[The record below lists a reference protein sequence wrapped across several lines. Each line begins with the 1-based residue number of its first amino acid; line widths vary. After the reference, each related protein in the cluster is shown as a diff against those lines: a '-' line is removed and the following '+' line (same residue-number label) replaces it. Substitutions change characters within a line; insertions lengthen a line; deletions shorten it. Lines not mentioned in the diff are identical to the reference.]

1 MNDRERPGFL
11 IYREAA
17 AQLEILP
24 DADAGAVIKA
34 TARLFLKGELP
45 DADDSL
51 TPIQR
56 IVFEGIRSALQRD
69 ATRYDEVCQKRAEA
83 AAKRWNGETPNA

>member
-24 DADAGAVIKA
+24 DADAGAVI
-34 TARLFLKGELP
+34 
-45 DADDSL
+45 
-51 TPIQR
+51 
-56 IVFEGIRSALQRD
+56 
-69 ATRYDEVCQKRAEA
+69 
-83 AAKRWNGETPNA
+83 